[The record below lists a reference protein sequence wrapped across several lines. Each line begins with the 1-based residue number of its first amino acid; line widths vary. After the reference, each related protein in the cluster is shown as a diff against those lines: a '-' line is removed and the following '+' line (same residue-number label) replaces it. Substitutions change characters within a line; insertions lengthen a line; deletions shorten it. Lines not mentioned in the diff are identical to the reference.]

1 MATAGQIIRASD
13 ITRVVAFA
21 TLTANSST
29 TTTELVTIT
38 VGSASYQT
46 GRAYR
51 ATLKALVNSSV
62 ANDTVT
68 CRVRRGTTTAG
79 QAVLNTF
86 STKCVTTAE
95 NWPVFFQ
102 GYFSASSNFTDAFC
116 ATIDRRTG
124 TGNILMA
131 ASATEHVAYLLIEDL
146 GANSLNSYPGI
157 IAV

>member
-13 ITRVVAFA
+13 MNRVVAYA

-29 TTTELVTIT
+29 TTTEMIVMT
-38 VGSASYQT
+38 VGQASYQT

-51 ATLKALVNSSV
+51 TTIKGLVNSSV

-68 CRVRRGTTTAG
+68 CRVRKTNISG
-79 QAVLNTF
+79 QTVLNTF
-86 STKCVTTAE
+86 ATKCITTAE
-95 NWPVFFQ
+95 NWPVYFQ
-102 GYFSASSNFTDAFC
+102 GYFTPTTNFTDAFC

-131 ASATEHVAYLLIEDL
+131 ASATEHVAYLLIEDM
-146 GANSLNSYPGI
+146 GSGSLDSYPGI
-157 IAV
+157 ISV